1 MSKEERDS
9 RTELEKNQAERSKRK
24 EDRHHDYPS
33 SGAKHAGSLIQQG
46 YSVEEGQLKRRDALS
61 KAVHEY
67 GSAEVLEKLNAL
79 VVMNKNHKENHRR
92 LEDDIE
98 YPKIALQRRMNLY
111 RWITW
116 KGLAI

>member
-9 RTELEKNQAERSKRK
+9 RTELEKREAERSKRK

-33 SGAKHAGSLIQQG
+33 SGIKHAGSLIQQG
-46 YSVEEGQLKRRDALS
+46 YRVEEGQLKRRMALN

-67 GSAEVLEKLNAL
+67 GYAEVAEKINAL

-92 LEDDIE
+92 VLDDLEYLRAEFKD
-98 YPKIALQRRMNLY
+98 K
-111 RWITW
+111 
-116 KGLAI
+116 